1 MPITQLAS
9 TKHTDESCRTFILQG
24 EGHTLGNAL
33 RCIISGFP
41 DVEFCAYTVPHPMEA
56 SMHFRIQMKKG
67 RAVDALKRG
76 EGSYAKVYLAEY
88 HGHTDDKNKPRQLAC
103 KIVDTQKAPKDFVK
117 KFLPREL
124 DILVKINHPHLIHVH
139 SIFQR
144 KSKYYIFMRF
154 AENGDLLEFILKKGS
169 ISEAQSRVW
178 MRQLALAVQYLHDM
192 EIAHRDLK
200 CENALIT
207 SNYNLKVS
215 DFGFAR
221 YVTDAY
227 GKRLTSDTYCG
238 SLSYAAPEIL
248 KGSPYHPK
256 VADIW
261 SLGVILYIML
271 NKAMPFDDTNIKR
284 LHEQQT
290 SRQWKFRSKVVDI
303 LSMEVKKL
311 MNHLLEPDVTK
322 RWKIDQVLNSDWFA
336 MDPRLNQL
344 NPAEQAAM
352 MHAQEE
358 KKKYIETLKKKAAPR
373 SVKGEGS
380 NKDVAVLKKENEQ
393 PDREKFANLSV
404 PSIMD
409 EDYK

>member
-1 MPITQLAS
+1 MAKPPEHTAS
-9 TKHTDESCRTFILQG
+9 EEL
-24 EGHTLGNAL
+24 TLSSRGYRL
-33 RCIISGFP
+33 FK
-41 DVEFCAYTVPHPMEA
+41 V
-56 SMHFRIQMKKG
+56 
-67 RAVDALKRG
+67 LG

-88 HGHTDDKNKPRQLAC
+88 KGTSGDEKNKPRQLAC
-103 KIVDTQKAPKDFVK
+103 KIVDTTKAPRDFVK

-144 KSKYYIFMRF
+144 KSKYFIFMRY

-178 MRQLALAVQYLHDM
+178 LRQLALAVQYLHDM

-227 GKRLTSDTYCG
+227 GKKLTSDTYCG

-256 VADIW
+256 IADIW
-261 SLGVILYIML
+261 SLGVVLYIML

-284 LHEQQT
+284 LHEQQMN
-290 SRQWKFRSKVVDI
+290 RQWKFRSKVVDVI
-303 LSMEVKKL
+303 SSEVKRL
-311 MNHLLEPDVTK
+311 MSHLLEPDTSK
-322 RWKIDQVLNSDWFA
+322 RWKIEQILASDWFA
-336 MDPRLNQL
+336 MDPRLAQL

-352 MHAQEE
+352 VHAQEE
-358 KKKYIETLKKKAAPR
+358 RKKYMDNLRKKSGPKT
-373 SVKGEGS
+373 VKGDGS
-380 NKDVAVLKKENEQ
+380 KEVSVLKKEVETQETN
-393 PDREKFANLSV
+393 KLASMSL
-404 PSIMD
+404 PSMIAD
-409 EDYK
+409 D

>member
-1 MPITQLAS
+1 MAKLEHTAS
-9 TKHTDESCRTFILQG
+9 EEL
-24 EGHTLGNAL
+24 TLSSRGYKL
-33 RCIISGFP
+33 FK
-41 DVEFCAYTVPHPMEA
+41 V
-56 SMHFRIQMKKG
+56 
-67 RAVDALKRG
+67 LG

-88 HGHTDDKNKPRQLAC
+88 RGNTDDKNKPRQLAC
-103 KIVDTQKAPKDFVK
+103 KIVDTTKAPRDFVK

-124 DILVKINHPHLIHVH
+124 EILVKINHPHLIHVH

-144 KSKYYIFMRF
+144 KAKYYIFMRY

-178 MRQLALAVQYLHDM
+178 MRQLCLAVQYLHDM

-221 YVTDAY
+221 YVTDGY
-227 GKRLTSDTYCG
+227 GKRLMSDTYCG

-256 VADIW
+256 IADIW

-290 SRQWKFRSKVVDI
+290 NKQWKFRSKVVDN
-303 LSMEVKKL
+303 LSSEVKKL
-311 MNHLLEPDVTK
+311 MGHLLEPDTSK
-322 RWKIDQVLNSDWFA
+322 RWKVEQVLGSEWFG
-336 MDPRLNQL
+336 MDPRLAQL

-352 MHAQEE
+352 IHAQEE
-358 KKKYIETLKKKAAPR
+358 RKKYMDTVRKKSISKPVR
-373 SVKGEGS
+373 DDIS
-380 NKDVAVLKKENEQ
+380 KDVSVLKKEVEQ
-393 PDREKFANLSV
+393 QEREKLANLSL
-404 PSIMD
+404 PSMIID
-409 EDYK
+409 